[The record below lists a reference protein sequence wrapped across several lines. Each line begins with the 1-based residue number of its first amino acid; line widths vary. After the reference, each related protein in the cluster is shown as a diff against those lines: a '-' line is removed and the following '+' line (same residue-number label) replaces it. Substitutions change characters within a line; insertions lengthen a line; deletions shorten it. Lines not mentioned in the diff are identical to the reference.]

1 VMDVLST
8 RDRLLEV
15 AAAVFLE
22 HGYSGTSLDQVRRV
36 AGVSNGSLYH
46 HFPTKARLA
55 DALYV
60 DILDDFHGDLLAAIR
75 GEPAA
80 ELGVKRLVR
89 AYIAWV
95 VKKPD
100 RATLLHRLRR
110 EGEVTDAS
118 EGVDGANAK
127 TYAALKAW
135 TALQVAQGRMREVP
149 FHLWMALVFAPS
161 FSLTGRWV
169 QQERANVPAK
179 TRTALEHAAWMA
191 VAPTPPQDTP

>member
-1 VMDVLST
+1 MDVLPT
-8 RDRLLEV
+8 RERLLDA

-22 HGYSGTSLDQVRRV
+22 HGYSGTSLDRVRQA

-60 DILDDFHGDLLAAIR
+60 DILNDFHGDLLGAIH
-75 GEPAA
+75 GDPAA
-80 ELGVKRLVR
+80 EVGVKRLVR

-95 VKKPD
+95 VKKPQ

-118 EGVDGANAK
+118 EGVEGANAR
-127 TYAALKAW
+127 TYAVLKAW
-135 TALQVAQGRMREVP
+135 TALQIEQGQMRDVP

-169 QQERANVPAK
+169 QEEGANVPGK
-179 TRTALEHAAWMA
+179 TRAALEHAAWMA
-191 VAPTPPQDTP
+191 VAPSPAQGKP